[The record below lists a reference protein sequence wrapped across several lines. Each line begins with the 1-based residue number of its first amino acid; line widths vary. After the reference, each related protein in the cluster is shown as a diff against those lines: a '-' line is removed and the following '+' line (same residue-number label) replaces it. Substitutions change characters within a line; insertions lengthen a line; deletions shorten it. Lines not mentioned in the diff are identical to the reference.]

1 MYLDIIV
8 ERPGV
13 EGIGMEKMNGD
24 YIYEK
29 YMKRKRSQGDKAL
42 SRDFFY
48 CQMKPPVPGMGYV
61 LWSCWPNVSH
71 ENPQT
76 TWAISR
82 LRSFFKNR

>member
-1 MYLDIIV
+1 MGKTNLNLNICH
-8 ERPGV
+8 P
-13 EGIGMEKMNGD
+13 
-24 YIYEK
+24 
-29 YMKRKRSQGDKAL
+29 
-42 SRDFFY
+42 
-48 CQMKPPVPGMGYV
+48 QMKPPVPGMGYV